1 MKICYLHNNKP
12 FDEATPEEATQKTG
26 VKTGVKTRGKT
37 REKILSLIRQD
48 PTISAAEMAE
58 KLGLTVKGVE
68 WQLAKL
74 KSDGAI
80 TRIGAANGG
89 KWEHIFYIFKCSL
102 FVKKFFCNSS
112 NSFLLLFK

>member
-1 MKICYLHNNKP
+1 MFYVKIRCLHDSKP
-12 FDEATPEEATQKTG
+12 FNKSTPEENTQKTG
-26 VKTGVKTRGKT
+26 VKTRVKT

-89 KWEHIFYIFKCSL
+89 KWVVNVL
-102 FVKKFFCNSS
+102 DFF
-112 NSFLLLFK
+112 

>member
-1 MKICYLHNNKP
+1 MGLFDISDTFFRVTFRYNKP
-12 FDEATPEEATQKTG
+12 FDETTPEEATQ
-26 VKTGVKTRGKT
+26 KTGVKTRGKT
-37 REKILSLIRQD
+37 REKILLLIRQD

-58 KLGLTVKGVE
+58 QLGLTVKGVE

-89 KWEHIFYIFKCSL
+89 KWRVNDDRI
-102 FVKKFFCNSS
+102 
-112 NSFLLLFK
+112 

>member
-1 MKICYLHNNKP
+1 
-12 FDEATPEEATQKTG
+12 
-26 VKTGVKTRGKT
+26 
-37 REKILSLIRQD
+37 
-48 PTISAAEMAE
+48 MAE

-89 KWEHIFYIFKCSL
+89 KWVVNVL
-102 FVKKFFCNSS
+102 DFF
-112 NSFLLLFK
+112 